1 MDTAPAGTVEPGAD
15 LAAISLDPGLHPL
28 RRLLAY
34 ARDRRGDVRKAALY
48 SVLNKLFDVL
58 PEILI
63 GVAVDV
69 VVHQRGSFI
78 ARLGLPDPVHQLLL
92 LTALT
97 IAVWTLESLFEY
109 LLAVKWRNLAQDLQ
123 HRLRLDAYRH
133 IQRLDPGRIE
143 RERSGRLMAVLNEDV
158 HQIER
163 FLNTGANDLIQVAC
177 SSLLVGAVFFA
188 LTPGLAVL
196 AILPVP
202 LILFGAFWFMHR
214 LGPRYAAAREAAAD
228 VSRRLGNNLPG
239 MGTIQAYT
247 AEEFEAAH
255 VARASDAYRR
265 RNAEAI
271 RVAAAI
277 TPVIR
282 IAILAGFVAT
292 LLYGGVLTLRGD
304 LGVGSYSALVYLTQR
319 LLWPLTRLAEMTD
332 LYQRAMTSVAR
343 VGDLLRLPPAR
354 DDGRREPPEPLAG
367 DIRFEDVCFAYDGR
381 PVLRGLDLHVP
392 AGRTTGL
399 VGATGSGKSTLL
411 KLLLRFEDPDAGR
424 VTLDGIDVREIPRA
438 QLRRHIG
445 YVAQDPFLTDG
456 TLAEN
461 IAYGDPSPQRGRI
474 EAAARAAEAHD
485 FIMATP
491 LGYDSPVGERGLLL
505 SGGQRQRIALARA
518 LYRDPRILVL
528 DEATSAVDNETE
540 AAIQRS
546 LARAAR
552 GRTLLVVAH
561 RLSTVRHADAIHV
574 VDGGRIIESGTH
586 DSLLQRGGL
595 YATLWRLQ
603 TGEDA

>member
-1 MDTAPAGTVEPGAD
+1 MTGTRRDTA
-15 LAAISLDPGLHPL
+15 AAAASPSRPSPSDAHPL
-28 RRLLAY
+28 RRLAGY
-34 ARDRRGDVRKAALY
+34 ARDRQRDVWLATSY
-48 SVLNKLFDVL
+48 SVFNKVFDVL

-69 VVHQRGSFI
+69 VVHQRESFI
-78 ARLGLPDPVHQLLL
+78 ARAGLPDPVHQLLL
-92 LTALT
+92 LSGLT
-97 IAVWTLESLFEY
+97 ILVWALESLFEY
-109 LLAVKWRNLAQDLQ
+109 LLALKWRNLAQDLQ

-133 IQRLDPGRIE
+133 IQSLDPGRIE
-143 RERSGRLMAVLNEDV
+143 RERSGRLMSVLNEDV

-177 SSLLVGAVFFA
+177 SSLLVGAVFFV
-188 LTPGLAVL
+188 LTPSLAVL

-214 LGPRYAAAREAAAD
+214 LAPRYAAAREAAAD
-228 VSRRLGNNLPG
+228 VSRRLGNNLLG

-247 AEEFEAAH
+247 AEDFETAH
-255 VARASDAYRR
+255 IAQASDAYRQ

-292 LLYGGVLTLRGD
+292 LLYGGLLTLRGD

-332 LYQRAMTSVAR
+332 LYQRAMTSVTR
-343 VGDLLRLPPAR
+343 VTDLMRLPPAR
-354 DDGRREPPEPLAG
+354 DAG
-367 DIRFEDVCFAYDGR
+367 TRTLPGPSTGAVGFRGVRFAYDGR
-381 PVLRGLDLHVP
+381 PVLHGIDLEVP
-392 AGRTTGL
+392 AGRTIGL

-411 KLLLRFEDPDAGR
+411 KMLLRFEDPDAGS
-424 VTLDGIDVREIPRA
+424 VTLDGIDVRELPRSL
-438 QLRRHIG
+438 LRGQIG
-445 YVAQDPFLTDG
+445 FVAQDPFLTDG

-461 IAYGDPSPQRGRI
+461 IAYGDPAPDRQRI

-485 FIMATP
+485 FIAATP
-491 LGYDSPVGERGLLL
+491 SGYDSPVGERGLLL

-546 LARAAR
+546 LQRAAQ
-552 GRTLLVVAH
+552 GRTLIVVAH
-561 RLSTVRHADAIHV
+561 RLSTVRQADAIHV
-574 VDGGRIIESGTH
+574 LNEGRIVESGTH
-586 DSLLQRGGL
+586 GQLVARNGL

-603 TGEDA
+603 TGENC